1 MPPRACCRHPPAR
14 TELLVL
20 SCAEAL
26 FGPHFHRCADSVN
39 VRKIQQSAFVTGSP
53 SDSDKGGL
61 VLGNISLRNGSLG
74 MRRGGWWRGGDG
86 LVMLPEGRGA
96 RRGEDRRQEVRGV
109 LQRKEVHQR
118 QNFGARPHPKGKL
131 RTPLQSLPIALSLP
145 SRQPLIISFLS
156 RHVI

>member
-1 MPPRACCRHPPAR
+1 MGPRRAYYLPPRACCRHPPAR

-74 MRRGGWWRGGDG
+74 MQRGGWWRGEDG

-96 RRGEDRRQEVRGV
+96 RRGEDRRQEGRGV

-118 QNFGARPHPKGKL
+118 QNFCFS
-131 RTPLQSLPIALSLP
+131 SLPKALMMEVLCG
-145 SRQPLIISFLS
+145 R
-156 RHVI
+156 